1 MKPALRERIEAIAAE
16 RRAHIES
23 LVDDPHGIAWCVRNT
38 DLADEVLRAVFM
50 DIEESRPGAP
60 PFAVIAT
67 GGYGRRELA
76 PYSDIDLTVVPSDE
90 ASPELDISIRSFFQ
104 DLHEAFVSIL
114 KLDVGYAYRL
124 ISDAPG
130 LDGKTRTGLMDMRL
144 VVGSYGLYEAL
155 DRALL
160 DSFSVGEFILSKI
173 EERLENFAKHHDTP
187 LVSEPNL
194 KEGAGGLRC
203 FHCANWLQAS
213 IGERPARPTAA
224 YDYLLL
230 MRNLLHRRAGRQQD
244 VLTRGRQVEIAED
257 LGVDPVEMMARV
269 VQAGVELHSAYRR
282 STEKLWETRFQLS
295 KGVLSVQGEARVT
308 GSVDAGEAAVGIAT
322 ATRLGLRI
330 SDLPIAPPA
339 SIHGPEAVFALCSG
353 EKTLRSLDRCGLLEA
368 MLPELTQCRTL
379 VPGDPI
385 HVFTVFEHTLRL
397 VRNLDSLES
406 GSFLGDLK
414 ANLNDLEPLYIAA
427 LLHDVG
433 KIDPDKDHSVYG
445 AEIAEEVCSRWSV
458 ASNVSDTVQW
468 LIREHLTMARFIH
481 IRDIQNPSTIEEFA
495 NLVKTHARLDLLTLF
510 TWADVSAVADN
521 TWTPAQ
527 DIFLRELHARVS
539 IRLQNEAP
547 LHSDPVQSRQ
557 RLLRSLRSKPEDS
570 ARLKE
575 FLESLPLHY
584 VTSTPPDLVRV
595 HFELAERAIH
605 GQQTV
610 EMFQRH
616 DIGATEITVCVSD
629 APGLLSKLLGV
640 MYAYD
645 LVVSGI
651 RASTTTTQPAIA
663 LDVFTVSFGTKP
675 VPNATGQVVNAAIL
689 DVLKGDKTVEE
700 ILTARGKDPNR
711 LQQIF
716 THSFVPGA
724 PGVLEVRAPRGRG
737 MPFRVSRIIADQ
749 GWNVVSARVGQ
760 WAGSAAAAFYLL
772 GADGAPL
779 TPEVVDEALNSR

>member
-1 MKPALRERIEAIAAE
+1 MHPALKERIEQLAEE
-16 RRAHIES
+16 RRAHIDA
-23 LVDDPHGIAWCVRNT
+23 LVVDPHGIAWCVRHT
-38 DLADEVLRAVFM
+38 DIADEVLRAVYNHT
-50 DIEESRPGAP
+50 IESRPNTPA
-60 PFAVIAT
+60 FAVIAT

-90 ASPELDISIRSFFQ
+90 ASPELDAAIRQLFQ
-104 DLHEAFVSIL
+104 DLHEAFVSIF

-130 LDGKTRTGLMDMRL
+130 LDGKTRTGLMDMRI
-144 VVGSYGLYEAL
+144 VAGSYALYEAL

-160 DSFSVGEFILSKI
+160 DSFSVGEFILTKI
-173 EERLENFAKHHDTP
+173 EERQEMFAKHHETP
-187 LVSEPNL
+187 LVTEPNL

-230 MRNLLHRRAGRQQD
+230 IRNLLHRRAGRHQD
-244 VLTRGRQVEIAED
+244 ALTRGRQMEIAED
-257 LGVDPVEMMARV
+257 LDVDPTDMMARV
-269 VQAGVELHSAYRR
+269 VQAGVQLHSAYRR
-282 STEKLWETRFQLS
+282 STEKLWETRFSLS

-308 GSVDAGEAAVGIAT
+308 GSVDAGEAAVGIAI

-339 SIHGPEAVFALCSG
+339 SLHGPAAVFALSRG

-368 MLPELTQCRTL
+368 ILPELTQCRTL

-397 VRNLDSLES
+397 IRNLDSLEP

-414 ANLNDLEPLYIAA
+414 ANLTDVEPLYVAA

-433 KIDPDKDHSVYG
+433 KIDPDQDHSIYG
-445 AEIAEEVCSRWSV
+445 AEIAKEVCSRWSV
-458 ASNVSDTVQW
+458 SSNVTETVQW

-481 IRDIQNPSTIEEFA
+481 IRDIQNPSTVEEFA
-495 NLVKTHARLDLLTLF
+495 NLVTNSSRLDLLTLF
-510 TWADVSAVADN
+510 TWADVSAVAE
-521 TWTPAQ
+521 TAWTPAQ
-527 DIFLRELHARVS
+527 DIFLKELHARVS
-539 IRLQNEAP
+539 IRLEHAAP
-547 LHSDPVQSRQ
+547 LTSDPVQSRQ

-570 ARLKE
+570 NRLKE

-584 VTSTPPDLVRV
+584 VTSTPADLVRV

-605 GQQTV
+605 GTPTV
-610 EMFQRH
+610 ELFQRH
-616 DIGATEITVCVSD
+616 DIGATEITVCAAD

-640 MYAYD
+640 LYAYD
-645 LVVSGI
+645 LSVGGI
-651 RASTTTTQPAIA
+651 RASTTTTHPPIA
-663 LDVFTVSFGTKP
+663 LDVFTVSFGQKS
-675 VPNATGQVVNAAIL
+675 VPNATGHVVSAAIL
-689 DVLKGDKTVEE
+689 EVLRGERTVEQV
-700 ILTARGKDPNR
+700 LVSRGKDPER
-711 LQQIF
+711 KEQLF
-716 THSFVPGA
+716 THSFVPGS

-737 MPFRVSRIIADQ
+737 MPFRVSRIIAEQ

-760 WAGSAAAAFYLL
+760 WAGSAAAAFYLV
-772 GADGAPL
+772 GPDGSPLAPE
-779 TPEVVDEALNSR
+779 EVNEALNSR